1 MGISQLPL
9 EWPQNLGGKAYHL
22 YQDFSDSDK
31 KLAYLD
37 LNYNKEVRWGY
48 YPTHPSPTSGRKS
61 SEEFVSVLEGGEW
74 DDLDGVD
81 QFPFDDMESMWV
93 PICPL
98 VIMCFLV
105 GSLVPWTTTGFLFLI
120 DRYSTSGV
128 YQVYNLLVP
137 IMTTS
142 SVSAAEQQLS
152 PNSINKNFVVRYAL
166 EMLAINSD
174 RTQYVLLTSHE
185 LDSASMLSKT
195 FP

>member
-1 MGISQLPL
+1 M
-9 EWPQNLGGKAYHL
+9 
-22 YQDFSDSDK
+22 
-31 KLAYLD
+31 
-37 LNYNKEVRWGY
+37 
-48 YPTHPSPTSGRKS
+48 
-61 SEEFVSVLEGGEW
+61 SVLEGGEW

-81 QFPFDDMESMWV
+81 QFPFDDMESMWI

-105 GSLVPWTTTGFLFLI
+105 GSLVPWTTTGFLFLL

-152 PNSINKNFVVRYAL
+152 PTSINKNLVARYAL

-174 RTQYVLLTSHE
+174 RTQYLL
-185 LDSASMLSKT
+185 
-195 FP
+195 